1 MAIEFHQVVA
11 GYSPTLTILNELSF
25 EAKDGEITLLIGPNG
40 AGKSTALKTLFG
52 LLAPRSG
59 NHKIGRDRRGR

>member
-1 MAIEFHQVVA
+1 MAIEFHNVVA

-25 EAKDGEITLLIGPNG
+25 DAREGQVTLLVGPNG

-52 LLAPRSG
+52 ILAPRSG
-59 NHKIGRDRRGR
+59 TIAFGGQ